1 VSDQLGP
8 PPSHQP
14 SLQPGAQ
21 QRAGVIH
28 DIGYRHYDGPRLGRF
43 SIWQALVVS
52 SLRHAYGLGRSAKS
66 KIMPILL
73 LAVMVVPVA
82 IIVGIESAMKLEE
95 PPLTPVRYISF
106 LQAVIALYL
115 ASQAPQLFSRD
126 LRYRSIVLY
135 LARPLRRTDYA
146 LAKLTALVLALM
158 ILIGLPLV
166 ILYAGALLAKYDF
179 TDMTKEFLSGIVAAL
194 LLSILLAAIG
204 GLIAAAT
211 PRRGFA
217 VAAIIAVLIV
227 SFTAVVTTVAI
238 LSPDPELPITTA
250 ARYAN
255 LGSPFTLVDV
265 LQSFILR
272 GGGEFKPTT
281 VQGLVFAAVYVALVA
296 VCVWG
301 VNVRYAKVARG

>member
-1 VSDQLGP
+1 VSDQQLG
-8 PPSHQP
+8 S
-14 SLQPGAQ
+14 Q

-43 SIWQALVVS
+43 AIWQALVVS
-52 SLRHAYGLGRSAKS
+52 SLRHAYGLGRSGKS
-66 KIMPILL
+66 KVMPILL

-82 IIVGIESAMKLEE
+82 IIVGIETALQFDK
-95 PPLTPVRYISF
+95 PPLTQVEYISF

-115 ASQAPQLFSRD
+115 ASQSPQLFSRD

-146 LAKLTALVLALM
+146 LAKLTALILALM

-166 ILYAGALLAKYDF
+166 ILYAGALLAKFDF
-179 TDMTKEFLSGIVAAL
+179 TDMTKQFLSGLVAAL

-204 GLIAAAT
+204 GLISAAT

-227 SFTAVVTTVAI
+227 SFTAVVTTTAI
-238 LSPDPELPITTA
+238 LNSQADENSA
-250 ARYAN
+250 AAHYTN
-255 LGSPFTLVDV
+255 LGSPFTLVQV

-272 GGGEFKPTT
+272 GGGDFKPTT
-281 VQGLVFAAVYVALVA
+281 AEGLVFAAVYVVVVAL
-296 VCVWG
+296 CVWG
-301 VNVRYAKVARG
+301 VNSRYAKVARG

>member
-1 VSDQLGP
+1 MSDQ
-8 PPSHQP
+8 QP
-14 SLQPGAQ
+14 SLQ

-43 SIWQALVVS
+43 AIWQALVVS
-52 SLRHAYGLGRSAKS
+52 SLRHAYGLGRSGKS
-66 KIMPILL
+66 KVMPILL

-82 IIVGIESAMKLEE
+82 IIVGIESALQFDK
-95 PPLTPVRYISF
+95 PPVTQVEYIF
-106 LQAVIALYL
+106 LLQAVIALYL

-146 LAKLTALVLALM
+146 LAKLTALILALM
-158 ILIGLPLV
+158 ILTGLPLV
-166 ILYAGALLAKYDF
+166 ILYAGALLAKFDF
-179 TDMTKEFLSGIVAAL
+179 TDMTKEFLGGLVAAL

-227 SFTAVVTTVAI
+227 SFTAVVTTTAI
-238 LSPDPELPITTA
+238 LDSQADQSSTA
-250 ARYAN
+250 AHYTN
-255 LGSPFTLVDV
+255 LGSPFTLVQV

-272 GGGEFKPTT
+272 GGGDFKPSTAE
-281 VQGLVFAAVYVALVA
+281 GLVFAAVYVALVA
-296 VCVWG
+296 LCVWG
-301 VNVRYAKVARG
+301 VNSRYAKVARG

>member
-1 VSDQLGP
+1 VSDQLRP
-8 PPSHQP
+8 P
-14 SLQPGAQ
+14 G
-21 QRAGVIH
+21 AGVIH

-43 SIWQALVVS
+43 AITRALMAS
-52 SLRHAYGLGRSAKS
+52 SLRHAYGLGRSGKS
-66 KIMPILL
+66 KVMPILL

-82 IIVGIESAMKLEE
+82 VIVGIETAMQFDK
-95 PPLTPVRYISF
+95 PPIKPVDYIF
-106 LQAVIALYL
+106 LLQPVIALYL

-135 LARPLRRTDYA
+135 LARPPRRTDYA
-146 LAKLTALVLALM
+146 LAKLTALVAALM
-158 ILIGLPLV
+158 ILTGIPLF
-166 ILYAGALLAKYDF
+166 ILYVGALLAKYNF
-179 TDMTKEFLSGIVAAL
+179 VAMSKQFLTGLAAAL

-238 LSPDPELPITTA
+238 LDSNQTMTSTA

-265 LQSFILR
+265 LQRFLLR
-272 GGGEFKPTT
+272 SGGDWTPTT
-281 VQGLVFAAVYVALVA
+281 QQGLVFAAVYVVLVA

-301 VNVRYAKVARG
+301 VNARYAKVARG

>member
-1 VSDQLGP
+1 VSDQ
-8 PPSHQP
+8 
-14 SLQPGAQ
+14 Q

-43 SIWQALVVS
+43 AIWQALVVS
-52 SLRHAYGLGRSAKS
+52 SLRHAYGLGRSGKS
-66 KIMPILL
+66 KVMPILL

-82 IIVGIESAMKLEE
+82 IIVGIESALQFDK
-95 PPLTPVRYISF
+95 PPVTQVQYIF
-106 LQAVIALYL
+106 LLQAVIALYL

-158 ILIGLPLV
+158 ILTGLPLV
-166 ILYAGALLAKYDF
+166 ILYAGALLAKFDF
-179 TDMTKEFLSGIVAAL
+179 TEMTKQFLGGLVAAL

-204 GLIAAAT
+204 GLISAAT

-227 SFTAVVTTVAI
+227 SFTAVVTTTAI
-238 LSPDPELPITTA
+238 LNEQSGGTTTA

-255 LGSPFTLVDV
+255 LGSPFTLIQV
-265 LQSFILR
+265 LQTFILH
-272 GGGEFKPTT
+272 GHGEFRPTT
-281 VQGLVFAAVYVALVA
+281 TQGFVFVGVYVVLVA
-296 VCVWG
+296 LCGWG
-301 VNVRYAKVARG
+301 VNSRYAKVARG

>member
-1 VSDQLGP
+1 VSDQLRP
-8 PPSHQP
+8 P
-14 SLQPGAQ
+14 A
-21 QRAGVIH
+21 AGVIH

-43 SIWQALVVS
+43 TIAQALTIS
-52 SLRHAYGLGRSAKS
+52 SLRHAYGLGRSGKS
-66 KIMPILL
+66 KVMPILL
-73 LAVMVVPVA
+73 LAVMIVPVA
-82 IIVGIESAMKLEE
+82 IIVGIETALQFDN
-95 PPLTPVRYISF
+95 PPLSQVRYIFF

-146 LAKLTALVLALM
+146 WSKLIALVLALM
-158 ILIGLPLV
+158 VLMGLPMV

-179 TDMTKEFLSGIVAAL
+179 TLMTKEFLSGLVTAL

-227 SFTAVVTTVAI
+227 SFTAVIVVTAI
-238 LSPDPELPITTA
+238 LDPDSTHRSVA
-250 ARYAN
+250 SRYAN
-255 LGSPFTLVDV
+255 LGSPFSLVEV
-265 LQSFILR
+265 LSTFILR
-272 GGGEFKPTT
+272 GGGDWVPTT
-281 VQGLVFAAVYVALVA
+281 SQGLVFLGVYLLIVGI
-296 VCVWG
+296 CVWG
-301 VNVRYAKVARG
+301 VNGRYAKVARG

>member
-1 VSDQLGP
+1 VSDQQPIQQPGQ
-8 PPSHQP
+8 QP
-14 SLQPGAQ
+14 SG

-43 SIWQALVVS
+43 AIWQALVVS
-52 SLRHAYGLGRSAKS
+52 SLRHAYGLGRSGKS
-66 KIMPILL
+66 KVMPILL

-82 IIVGIESAMKLEE
+82 IIVGIETALKFDK
-95 PPLTPVRYISF
+95 PPLTQVEYIFF

-135 LARPLRRTDYA
+135 LARPPRRTDYA
-146 LAKLTALVLALM
+146 LAKLTSLVLALM
-158 ILIGLPLV
+158 ILMGLPMV
-166 ILYAGALLAKYDF
+166 ILYAGALLAKFDF
-179 TDMTKEFLSGIVAAL
+179 TDMTKQFLSGLVAAL
-194 LLSILLAAIG
+194 LLAILLAAIG
-204 GLIAAAT
+204 GLIAATT

-227 SFTAVVTTVAI
+227 SFTAVVTTTAI
-238 LSPDPELPITTA
+238 LGTEPGEVTTA

-255 LGSPFTLVDV
+255 LGSPFTLVEV
-265 LQSFILR
+265 LQSFLLR
-272 GGGEFKPTT
+272 GGGTFEPTT
-281 VQGLVFAAVYVALVA
+281 SQGLVFAAVYVALVA

-301 VNVRYAKVARG
+301 VNARYAKVARG

>member
-1 VSDQLGP
+1 VSDQ
-8 PPSHQP
+8 
-14 SLQPGAQ
+14 
-21 QRAGVIH
+21 QRAAGVIH

-43 SIWQALVVS
+43 AIWQALVVS
-52 SLRHAYGLGRSAKS
+52 SLRHAYGLGRSGKS
-66 KIMPILL
+66 KVMPILL

-82 IIVGIESAMKLEE
+82 IIVGIETALQFDK
-95 PPLTPVRYISF
+95 PPLTQVEYISF

-115 ASQAPQLFSRD
+115 ASQSPQLFSRD

-146 LAKLTALVLALM
+146 LAKLTALVMALM

-166 ILYAGALLAKYDF
+166 ILYAGALLAKFDF
-179 TDMTKEFLSGIVAAL
+179 TDMTKQFLSGLIAAL

-204 GLIAAAT
+204 GLISAAT

-227 SFTAVVTTVAI
+227 SFTAVVTTTAI
-238 LSPDPELPITTA
+238 LNSQADQNSA
-250 ARYAN
+250 AAHYTN
-255 LGSPFTLVDV
+255 LGSPFTLVQV

-272 GGGEFKPTT
+272 GGGDFEPTT
-281 VQGLVFAAVYVALVA
+281 AEGLVFAAVYVVLVA
-296 VCVWG
+296 LCVWG
-301 VNVRYAKVARG
+301 VNSRYAKVARG

>member
-1 VSDQLGP
+1 VSDQP
-8 PPSHQP
+8 QE
-14 SLQPGAQ
+14 
-21 QRAGVIH
+21 QRRGAGVIH

-43 SIWQALVVS
+43 AIWQALVVS
-52 SLRHAYGLGRSAKS
+52 SLRHAYGLGRSGKS
-66 KIMPILL
+66 KVMPILL

-82 IIVGIESAMKLEE
+82 IIVGIETALKFEK
-95 PPLTPVRYISF
+95 PPLTQVQYIFF

-146 LAKLTALVLALM
+146 LAKLTALVCALM

-166 ILYAGALLAKYDF
+166 ILYAGALLAKFDF
-179 TDMTKEFLSGIVAAL
+179 TDMSKQFLSGMVAAL

-204 GLIAAAT
+204 GLISATT

-227 SFTAVVTTVAI
+227 SFTAVVTTIAI
-238 LSPDPELPITTA
+238 LHPEGGDPGTA

-255 LGSPFTLVDV
+255 LGSPFSLVQV

-272 GGGEFKPTT
+272 GGGDWKPTT
-281 VQGLVFAAVYVALVA
+281 TQGLVFVGVYVLLVA
-296 VCVWG
+296 ICVWG
-301 VNVRYAKVARG
+301 VNARYAKVARG

>member
-1 VSDQLGP
+1 MSDQQLR
-8 PPSHQP
+8 S
-14 SLQPGAQ
+14 Q

-43 SIWQALVVS
+43 AIWQALVVS
-52 SLRHAYGLGRSAKS
+52 SLRHAYGLGRSGKS
-66 KIMPILL
+66 KVMPILL

-82 IIVGIESAMKLEE
+82 IIVGIETALQFDK
-95 PPLTPVRYISF
+95 PPLTQVQYISF

-115 ASQAPQLFSRD
+115 ASQSPQLFSRD

-146 LAKLTALVLALM
+146 LAKLTALILALL

-166 ILYAGALLAKYDF
+166 ILYAGALLAKFDF
-179 TDMTKEFLSGIVAAL
+179 TDMTKEFLSGLVAAL

-204 GLIAAAT
+204 GLISAAT

-227 SFTAVVTTVAI
+227 SFTAVVTTTAI
-238 LSPDPELPITTA
+238 LNSQADQDTTA
-250 ARYAN
+250 ARYTN
-255 LGSPFTLVDV
+255 LGSPFTLVEV

-272 GGGEFKPTT
+272 GGGSFKPTT
-281 VQGLVFAAVYVALVA
+281 AQGLVFAAVYVALVA
-296 VCVWG
+296 LCVWG
-301 VNVRYAKVARG
+301 VNTRYAKVARG